1 MGKEKAMLRATIISK
16 VFDHGG
22 LHQEVLGG
30 LEFDVQPGQI
40 VCLYGPSGCG
50 KSTLLRL
57 LAGLD
62 TEFDGRIEIEGQH
75 LDKPTRRVGMVV
87 QAQLC
92 LDWLTVGG
100 NIRFARRFKAGRQ
113 ENGQS
118 DNDVRALAALV
129 GLEEAA
135 LEKYP
140 EQLSGGMKQRMAF
153 ARALFPRPC
162 VLLLDEPFSAL
173 DFESRQALQQVVL
186 RTRDLYGTAFVC
198 VSHDPE
204 EVLYLADE
212 VLVFGSRPARIVRRQ
227 HPPWG
232 RSRPLSLRYSPEFQ
246 AAKLELQGLL
256 KSVEDFSDDDV
267 RFRDT
272 MSLDKG

>member
-1 MGKEKAMLRATIISK
+1 MLDALIRSK
-16 VFDHGG
+16 SFGEGRYVQQV
-22 LHQEVLGG
+22 LTEVEL
-30 LEFDVQPGQI
+30 DVDPGQI
-40 VCLYGPSGCG
+40 VCFYGPSGCG

-62 TEFDGRIEIEGQH
+62 TAFDGRIEIEGRR
-75 LDKPTRRVGMVV
+75 LERPTRRIGMVV
-87 QAQLC
+87 QAPLC
-92 LDWLTVGG
+92 LDWLTVAG
-100 NIRFARRFKAGRQ
+100 NIRFARRFEAGRQ

-118 DNDVRALAALV
+118 AADVLALAALV
-129 GLEEAA
+129 GLDKAD

-162 VLLLDEPFSAL
+162 ALLLDEPFSAL

-186 RTRDLYGTAFVC
+186 RTRDVYGTAFVC

-204 EVLYLADE
+204 EVLFLADE
-212 VLVFGSRPARIVRRQ
+212 ILVFGGQPARIVRRVV
-227 HPPWG
+227 PPWG
-232 RSRPLSLRYSPEFQ
+232 RCREAGLRYTPEFQ

-256 KSVEDFSDDDV
+256 RNPESSPRVDV
-267 RFRDT
+267 RFQGAV
-272 MSLDKG
+272 SLDEG

>member
-1 MGKEKAMLRATIISK
+1 MLNALIESK
-16 VFDHGG
+16 SFSNGRRI
-22 LHQEVLGG
+22 QQVLSH
-30 LEFDVQPGQI
+30 LEFNVNAGQI

-62 TEFDGRIEIEGQH
+62 TAYDGRIEIEGQA
-75 LDKPTRRVGMVV
+75 LEQPTRRVGMVV
-87 QAQLC
+87 QAQLS
-92 LDWLTVGG
+92 LEWLTVAG
-100 NIRFARRFKAGRQ
+100 NIRFARRFAAGRQ

-118 DNDVRALAALV
+118 DDDVRTLAALV
-129 GLEEAA
+129 GLEESDLA
-135 LEKYP
+135 KYP
-140 EQLSGGMKQRMAF
+140 DQLSGGMKQRMAF

-162 VLLLDEPFSAL
+162 ALLLDEPFSAL

-212 VLVFGSRPARIVRRQ
+212 ILVFGDKPARIVRRVV
-227 HPPWG
+227 PPWK
-232 RSRPLSLRYSPEFQ
+232 RQRPAELRYQPEFQ
-246 AAKLELQGLL
+246 VAKRELQGLL
-256 KSVEDFSDDDV
+256 RSVEDSILSHV
-267 RFRDT
+267 RFGEEV
-272 MSLDKG
+272 SLDEG

>member
-1 MGKEKAMLRATIISK
+1 MLDALIHSK
-16 VFDHGG
+16 SFDDGRRR
-22 LHQEVLGG
+22 QQVLAEI
-30 LEFDVQPGQI
+30 EFGVKPGQI
-40 VCLYGPSGCG
+40 VCLYGASGCG

-62 TEFDGRIEIEGQH
+62 TSFEGRIEIEGRY
-75 LDKPTRRVGMVV
+75 LDRPTRRIGMVV

-92 LDWLTVGG
+92 LDWLTVAG
-100 NIRFARRFKAGRQ
+100 NIRFARRFAAGRQ

-118 DNDVRALAALV
+118 DDDVRALAALV
-129 GLEEAA
+129 GLDEAD

-162 VLLLDEPFSAL
+162 ALLLDEPFSAL

-212 VLVFGSRPARIVRRQ
+212 ILVFGGRPARIVQRLV
-227 HPPWG
+227 PPWG
-232 RSRPLSLRYSPEFQ
+232 SRRAADLRYSPEFQ
-246 AAKLELQGLL
+246 TAKLELQGLL
-256 KSVEDFSDDDV
+256 KRAENSSDADV
-267 RFRDT
+267 RFQEAV
-272 MSLDKG
+272 SLNEG